1 MSDSSPTQPPNHL
14 RWSGMT
20 HPGRVRQNNEDT
32 FLCLNFDARELRYL
46 GKSANPRSPPATSS
60 SP

>member
-1 MSDSSPTQPPNHL
+1 
-14 RWSGMT
+14 MT

-46 GKSANPRSPPATSS
+46 GKFGESIARPPATSS